1 MNIQNIFVVGQKNYS
16 KQFGSENKKAWSE
29 NQMHTHMHSTYM
41 YIVMYIVISESS
53 NIIDRIFAGENVM
66 HGEKDVKR
74 MTNI

>member
-29 NQMHTHMHSTYM
+29 NQMHTHMHSTY
-41 YIVMYIVISESS
+41 IVISESS
-53 NIIDRIFAGENVM
+53 NIMDKIFAGENVM